1 MEIENTDMESTEAVA
16 EETEVV
22 AEITEE
28 VDSRLQED
36 INEWLDDKLG
46 RTEEAEEDEEIEAEE
61 TEETETLEVTE
72 TQTAEVETEEE
83 EKATPKVSKAFSR
96 IAAKERAVRKER
108 AELQTLRDKLKP
120 YEEAEG
126 RAARGDHIGALEKI
140 GWSYE
145 NATNQVLQ
153 DGKLQTEAEPQ
164 QPSPEIEGRLKK
176 LETLERQ
183 KKIDDYVKRLKT
195 KVEGN
200 DRFELVNAQWDNAWP
215 TILEMQRIVANESG
229 TIKADEEIL
238 AEVEEFYEQQTQQL
252 AKSGKMKKLLGQT
265 GTAST
270 DSKPESPRTRKTLR
284 NKISASQPAEKHEPR
299 SRRER
304 LEAALSV
311 YSTTAA

>member
-1 MEIENTDMESTEAVA
+1 MEIENTDTEVTEAEA

-22 AEITEE
+22 AETETEE
-28 VDSRLQED
+28 VDARVQED

-46 RTEEAEEDEEIEAEE
+46 RNEEAEEAEEAEAEE
-61 TEETETLEVTE
+61 TEEV
-72 TQTAEVETEEE
+72 TAEVEVETEAEAEGTEEE
-83 EKATPKVSKAFSR
+83 KPTPKVSKAFSR

-120 YEEAEG
+120 YEEAED

-153 DGKLQTEAEPQ
+153 DGKLQTEPQPQ
-164 QPSPEIEGRLKK
+164 QPSPEIESRLKK

-183 KKIDDYVKRLKT
+183 KKIDDYVKRLKN
-195 KVEGN
+195 KVEGD

-215 TILEMQRIVANESG
+215 TIIEMQRIVANESG
-229 TIKADEEIL
+229 TIKEDEEIL

-252 AKSGKMKKLLGQT
+252 AKSGKMKKLLGQS

-270 DSKPESPRTRKTLR
+270 DPKPESPRTRKTLR
-284 NKISASQPAEKHEPR
+284 NKISASQPADKSPEPKT
-299 SRRER
+299 RRER

-311 YSTTAA
+311 YSSAV